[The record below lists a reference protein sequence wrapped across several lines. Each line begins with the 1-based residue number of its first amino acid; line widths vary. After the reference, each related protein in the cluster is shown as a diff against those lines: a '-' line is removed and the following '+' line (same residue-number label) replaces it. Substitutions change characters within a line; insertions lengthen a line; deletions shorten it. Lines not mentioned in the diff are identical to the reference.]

1 MWKSMFAMALGGLV
15 WAGCDQ
21 ESVDGPTTTRTTD
34 PDPVERG
41 TPADPQPG
49 NPLARD
55 AQSHPD
61 HEFLT
66 RAAASN
72 LAEIEAGRLA
82 AEKAEN
88 ADVKQFGK
96 HMVEDHTQ
104 AQQKLQELAQMEKV
118 SLPQEPDAKH
128 REQMDRLQGLSG
140 AEFDK
145 AFMGLMVE
153 DHKKAVSL
161 FETASQQAKDEQVK
175 GYAEKTLPVLKE
187 HLEKARD
194 LNTQVGGKT
203 AD

>member
-1 MWKSMFAMALGGLV
+1 MGRFLLATALVGLV
-15 WAGCDQ
+15 AAGCDQ

-41 TPADPQPG
+41 TPADPRPG

-55 AQSHPD
+55 AHPD
-61 HEFLT
+61 HDFL
-66 RAAASN
+66 RKAAETN
-72 LAEIEAGRLA
+72 HAEIAAGRLGV
-82 AEKAEN
+82 EKAQN
-88 ADVKQFGK
+88 ADVKQYGH

-104 AQQKLQELAQMEKV
+104 AQLKLEELARQENVTLPREPGAEHRQKMED
-118 SLPQEPDAKH
+118 L
-128 REQMDRLQGLSG
+128 RRLSG
-140 AEFDK
+140 TEFDK

-153 DHKKAVSL
+153 DHQKAVTL
-161 FETASQQAKDEQVK
+161 FETASRQAKDEQVK
-175 GYAEKTLPVLKE
+175 TFAEKTLPVLKE